1 MTCSVLLRIGDA
13 PQGVCHGHD
22 RGEHYHNP
30 DDPEDRFHHRSR
42 YKSVSRCGLVAAS
55 PPNAQVQLRRLV
67 PRGGAPLAPWY
78 ATRRVVHNDA

>member
-30 DDPEDRFHHRSR
+30 DDPEDRFHHGSR

-55 PPNAQVQLRRLV
+55 PPNAKVKLQRGLHGTVPHEERRAALSASTH
-67 PRGGAPLAPWY
+67 R
-78 ATRRVVHNDA
+78 